1 MDINFCFSYILFHLS
16 GQKHLTS
23 SNKSIWC
30 SLLYITLLHTSSEH
44 TIHIPDKKSAML
56 STGKN
61 LWQQIM
67 AWPLLGTGVCVCF
80 VSLMVYVQCENFSV
94 WDYVH
99 TLRTGPVQ
107 DETAPLWKILTVP
120 MRVDR
125 IQICLWETKQALV
138 SVCKFAFVCMCKW
151 KRWSMTFNTRKTLEV
166 QRSKSTTLLNIYWAV
181 PWPIVIISWKLY

>member
-30 SLLYITLLHTSSEH
+30 SLLVHHTPAYIIRTHNTHPWKEISNVIDWKESLATDYGLA
-44 TIHIPDKKSAML
+44 TIGNRCVCVFCKF
-56 STGKN
+56 N
-61 LWQQIM
+61 
-67 AWPLLGTGVCVCF
+67 GVCPVWEF
-80 VSLMVYVQCENFSV
+80 LYV

-107 DETAPLWKILTVP
+107 DEEAPLWKILTVP

-138 SVCKFAFVCMCKW
+138 SACKFAFVCMCKW

-166 QRSKSTTLLNIYWAV
+166 KTV
-181 PWPIVIISWKLY
+181 